1 VTREGTNSSLLD
13 NKLTSDAEIETTNEP
28 ETRSLPTSNRKANPT
43 TDISSTTNSLNTT
56 DNNLQHFVTTDT
68 FEPSI
73 NSVDMGTEVSDRE
86 VQKMW

>member
-13 NKLTSDAEIETTNEP
+13 NELTSDPEIETTNEP
-28 ETRSLPTSNRKANPT
+28 ETRSLPTSNRNANPT
-43 TDISSTTNSLNTT
+43 TDTSSTTNSLNTT
-56 DNNLQHFVTTDT
+56 DNNRQHFVTTDT

-73 NSVDMGTEVSDRE
+73 NSVDMGTEVSERE